1 MRHRKDMNKPN
12 PITLH
17 GVATGY
23 PTPRN
28 GFHTVCRDMCATA
41 PAATLTCIIGRN
53 GTGKSTLLRTIARL
67 QPPHSGDISIGGD
80 SLARLNR
87 RQLSRRLSIV
97 LTSRPDSDD
106 LRVGELAALGRTPY
120 TDFWGRLSAAD
131 REAASRALAM
141 VGMEGMAGRR
151 VCSLSDGE
159 CQKAMIAKSLAQDTP
174 VILLDEPTAFLDYPG
189 KVELMLLLARL
200 AHNEGKTVLLSTHD
214 IETALQTA
222 DRLWLLRD
230 GGIEE
235 GTPHELAAS
244 GAIEAYIGRD
254 DVKLDPSSLSLR
266 ITHTLNN
273 HTTDLQL

>member
-1 MRHRKDMNKPN
+1 MNKPN

-17 GVATGY
+17 SVATGY

-28 GFHTVCRDMCATA
+28 GFHTVCHDMCATA

-80 SLARLNR
+80 SLAQLTR

-254 DVKLDPSSLSLR
+254 DVKLDPGSLSLR